1 MGWINYQKGY
11 DMVPYLW
18 IIERL
23 DLFGIAENIKNL
35 LVYSMDKWKVML
47 CSGNSE
53 LREVQSEV
61 FFREIL
67 YPL

>member
-23 DLFGIAENIKNL
+23 DLFGIAGNIKNL

-53 LREVQSEV
+53 LGEVHSEV